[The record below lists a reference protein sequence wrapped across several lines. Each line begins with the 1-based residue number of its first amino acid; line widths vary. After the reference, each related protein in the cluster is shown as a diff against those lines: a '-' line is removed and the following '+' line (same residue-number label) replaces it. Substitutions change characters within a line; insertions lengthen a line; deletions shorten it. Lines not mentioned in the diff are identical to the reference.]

1 VKKLLLASIVALP
14 WCVQAQ
20 SEIGLPFATHY
31 DMKMKEASST
41 WKVVELPNGCLYIAA
56 ELKLIQYDGVKFTTV
71 GNCQAASLAVDAD
84 GIAYVGSGG
93 EFGRVMID
101 EKGKHNYERLDK
113 LLKDTIQVGAVR
125 YVWITKTHVYFTTV
139 EAVYEYSKQANSVNV
154 YYADVNGLFF
164 NGFVL
169 NDEFYISQSSIGLQK
184 IVDGRLVFAPHGE
197 TLKDRIY
204 GSMEYEP
211 GEMLLTYGREGNMT
225 RYFSDPLKL
234 PELYPMTSKS
244 YLAGNVIYSC
254 VPVGKKYFALGTVM
268 NGALLTDRS
277 GKVLNRF
284 NDSTFF
290 QDRRAIAVA
299 KDRTQ
304 NLWLGYYGTQGKVSK
319 TELGLDLSIWNKD
332 NGLTGSVVASTR
344 HLGVR
349 YVGTDNNLFYINKKN
364 QAIKM
369 MPDVCRFLQFV
380 NFKVA
385 GEEKLLAIT
394 DIYPQIHEIEGT
406 QVKRAFKGLEINAI
420 LQSTRNP
427 NRLFV
432 AMRDTLLALRYQNHQ
447 FVREGIVDLT
457 KGNYRQM
464 IEDEKGNLWLLE
476 YNNFG
481 ITRMEFENAE
491 AIKPS
496 SVKRFNAKDGLPDYL
511 NVIAIFN
518 HEVIVGSKRGLSRFN
533 SEINRFEPYAG
544 LGKRFYNAPFEVQ
557 GLHQTKDGAI
567 YILPSFP
574 SDKNEIVRVTVSAKN
589 DTTYETRPFK
599 RLPEFGFFSELN
611 SEDNVVWISGTE
623 GLIRYEPRL
632 DTKNY
637 DLDFQ
642 CLIRGVVS
650 ARDTLVY
657 GGLSSEVI
665 AKQHIYLPY
674 SKNTIAIEFAAPFF
688 DNESKTVYAT
698 QLEGAEEEWTDWD
711 RTTLRNYSRLREG
724 DYTFK
729 VKAKNVYGKES
740 TVATY
745 TFTILPPWF
754 RTWWAYT
761 LYGVALALF
770 VFGVVRWRT
779 ISLRRK
785 KKALEAIVKEKTI
798 ELMESNKNLEASQ
811 EELKQNNEELIAINE
826 HLKATHRQLATSEK
840 MASLGQLT
848 AGIAHE
854 INNPMNFISGGVQA
868 LQEIQ
873 KDFLTN
879 AGTMTPEELE
889 QKKQEIEELMQS
901 VNNGVHRA
909 SNIIKS
915 LRTFSSP
922 VDLIS
927 EQASIDLIECVE
939 TALVILNSKIV
950 GSKVQII
957 KKFNDV
963 SPAKANT
970 SQLSQVL
977 VNLLDNAIFAV
988 KDRIEKVIT
997 IAISENEEALVIQV
1011 KDNGIGI
1018 KEEEQQH
1025 IFEPFYTTKG
1035 VGIGTGLGLF
1045 ISYSIIQ
1052 RHNGK
1057 ITMESTYGVGTE
1069 FTISLPKSNKA

>member
-1 VKKLLLASIVALP
+1 
-14 WCVQAQ
+14 
-20 SEIGLPFATHY
+20 
-31 DMKMKEASST
+31 MKMKETSST
-41 WKVVELPNGCLYIAA
+41 WKVVELPNGSLYIAA
-56 ELKLIQYDGVKFTTV
+56 ELKLIQYDGVKFSAI

-84 GIAYVGSGG
+84 GIAYVGGGG
-93 EFGRVMID
+93 EFGMVTID
-101 EKGKHNYERLDK
+101 AKGKQNYERLDR

-125 YVWITKTHVYFTTV
+125 YVWLTKTHVYFTTV
-139 EAVYEYSKQANSVNV
+139 EAVYEYDKIKKSVNA
-154 YYADVNGLFF
+154 YYPEVNGLFF

-169 NDEFYISQSSIGLQK
+169 NEEFYISQSSVGLQK
-184 IVDGRLVFAPHGE
+184 IVDGRLVYAPHGE

-211 GEMLLTYGREGNMT
+211 GEMLLSYGRDGNMT
-225 RYFSDPLKL
+225 SYFSDPRKL
-234 PELYPMTSKS
+234 PKTYPMISKG

-254 VPVGKKYFALGTVM
+254 VPVGKNYYALGTVLH
-268 NGALLTDRS
+268 GTLLTDRS
-277 GKVLNRF
+277 GRVLNRF

-290 QDRRAIAVA
+290 QDRRAIAVT

-344 HLGVR
+344 HRGVR

-394 DIYPQIHEIEGT
+394 DIYPQIHEIDGT

-420 LQSTRNP
+420 LQSKRNP

-432 AMRDTLLALRYQNHQ
+432 AMRDTLLALRYQNHK

-481 ITRMEFENAE
+481 ITRMQFENPE
-491 AIKPS
+491 SIKPT

-511 NVIAIFN
+511 NVIAILN

-533 SEINRFEPYAG
+533 TNTDRFEPYAG

-557 GLHQTKDGAI
+557 GLHQTKDGSI
-567 YILPSFP
+567 YVLPSFP
-574 SDKNEIVRVTVSAKN
+574 SDKNEIVRISVNAKN

-599 RLPEFGFFSELN
+599 RLPEFGFFSEVN

-637 DLDFQ
+637 DLNFQ

-650 ARDTLVY
+650 AKDTLVY
-657 GGLSSEVI
+657 SGLPSEAI
-665 AKQHIYLPY
+665 AKQHNYLPY
-674 SKNTIAIEFAAPFF
+674 SKNTIAFEFAAPFF
-688 DNESKTVYAT
+688 DNESKTLYAT

-711 RTTLRNYSRLREG
+711 RTTLRNYSRLSEG

-729 VKAKNVYGKES
+729 VKARNVYGKES
-740 TVATY
+740 TIATY

-761 LYGVALALF
+761 LDVLALGLF
-770 VFGVVRWRT
+770 IFGVVRWRT

-785 KKALEAIVKEKTI
+785 KKALESLVKEKTM

-811 EELKQNNEELIAINE
+811 EELKQNNEELIAIND

-879 AGTMTPEELE
+879 AATMTPQELH
-889 QKKQEIEELMQS
+889 QKKLEIEELMQS
-901 VNNGVHRA
+901 VMNGVNRA

-927 EQASIDLIECVE
+927 EQAAVDLGECVD
-939 TALVILNSKIV
+939 TALLLMNSKIV
-950 GSKVQII
+950 SSKVQLV
-957 KKFNDV
+957 KKFNEV
-963 SPAKANT
+963 ATAKANAA
-970 SQLSQVL
+970 QISQVL
-977 VNLLDNAIFAV
+977 VNLLDNALYAV
-988 KDRIEKVIT
+988 KDKAEKVIT
-997 IAISENEEALVIQV
+997 IVIRESNDWVIIQV
-1011 KDNGIGI
+1011 KDNGTGI
-1018 KEEEQQH
+1018 SEEEQRH

-1057 ITMESTYGVGTE
+1057 ISMESSYGVGTE
-1069 FTISLPKSNKA
+1069 FTISLPKSTKA